1 MPRGIGESTG
11 FVDSLIGR
19 ARELAVVKERL
30 EAACAGSRQVVLIQ
44 GPAGIGKTSL
54 LHAALA
60 GAVPASAT
68 VLRSRCHEIDAG
80 TPYGV
85 VRELVGPLGLT
96 SPDASSAPVLR
107 SGARWALPA
116 LLDAGGDGP
125 SPDTSRT
132 HSLLHGLYWLAVNLM
147 TEAPLVLAVDDVQWA
162 DERSLHWLGYLLR
175 RTEGMPLCVLLTAR
189 APTARPVTPLL
200 GDVLTGDDG
209 LLLTLP
215 PLDGDG
221 VSQVVHQESD
231 GPPSADFL
239 TACGRISG
247 GNPLVLAR
255 LLGEVRRLGLRPT
268 DEALPVLA
276 RIGRNVV
283 GTLVAGW
290 LAGQPEHVR
299 RVARAVAVLERTD
312 ADLVAALSGVPVH
325 TAGAVLDLLRRN
337 DILAEDGR
345 EVAHDLVRTSL
356 LDDLRPP
363 ARDRLRDRAARLL
376 NDAGRPAEEVA
387 AQLLLLPRPHEPW
400 MLTALAAAA
409 ADARRRGAP
418 EAAIRYLTPLVDAEP
433 RDVDLRLQLAALLGQ
448 TDPAAALE
456 HLRTALETAED
467 LRARARAA
475 VRFGMTALAVQRS
488 PEAVEVLGEVLD
500 ALPAELGAD
509 CAAADR
515 ELLTHV
521 RSAFLIAGLDE
532 KRTVPL
538 VRERV
543 RAMAEPAGDTP
554 AERQLLAMMAVAG
567 ALAGESPALAVERVN
582 RAVLLDDGALGGW
595 TALAS
600 TFVLDLAG
608 EVPAGLVAVDKLLTR
623 SRAHAEVWSYC
634 LALGTRAVLLR
645 NAGDFVESGADAQ
658 VALEI
663 AEQESW
669 HGNVVQP
676 VVEVAISLAHR
687 GSPARAE
694 GALSRLVRP
703 RMDDFVV
710 ENHHYRMARALVRSH
725 LGDVEGALA
734 ELRRCGRSLAE
745 AGVAN
750 PLFVPWW
757 AEAALL
763 LADAGRADE
772 AVELVEHGEQLVRGW
787 DVPRARGLALL
798 ARAAVDR
805 AEAVEL
811 LEEAVRVLEGSSARY
826 DHQRAEQRLGWELL
840 CRGDARAA
848 REHLRRAVDLATRCG
863 SAVAATRARELLVRA
878 GGRMRPITGARVDTL
893 TGSERRVAMMAV
905 AGSTNREI
913 AETLF
918 VTLRTVEVHL
928 SSVYRKLGVCGRA
941 ELPAALARERCDL
954 PR

>member
-1 MPRGIGESTG
+1 MPRGIGESAG
-11 FVDSLIGR
+11 LVSSLVGR
-19 ARELAVVKERL
+19 ARELSAVRSRIQ
-30 EAACAGSRQVVLIQ
+30 AACAGSRQVVLIQ

-54 LHAALA
+54 LHAALEGAQEGIAPA
-60 GAVPASAT
+60 GAT
-68 VLRSRCHEIDAG
+68 VLRSRCHEIGAG
-80 TPYGV
+80 TSYGV
-85 VRELVGPLGLT
+85 VRELVKPLGLT
-96 SPDASSAPVLR
+96 SSDAPVLH

-116 LLDAGGDGP
+116 LLAAGGGGHP
-125 SPDTSRT
+125 LDTSHT

-147 TEAPLVLAVDDVQWA
+147 ADAPLVLAIDDVQWA
-162 DERSLHWLGYLLR
+162 DERSLLWLGYLLR

-189 APTARPVTPLL
+189 TPLTRPAPALL
-200 GDVLTGDDG
+200 GDILTGDDG
-209 LLLTLP
+209 LLLTLE
-215 PLDGDG
+215 PLDADG
-221 VSQVVHQESD
+221 VAQVVRRELD
-231 GPPSADFL
+231 GPAGHGFL
-239 TACGRISG
+239 AACGRISG

-255 LLGEVRRLGLRPT
+255 LLGEVRRLGLRPD
-268 DEALPVLA
+268 DEALPVLTA
-276 RIGRNVV
+276 VGQDVV
-283 GTLVAGW
+283 GALVVGW

-299 RVARAVAVLERTD
+299 RVARAVAVLDSTD
-312 ADLVAALSGVPVH
+312 ADLVAALSGVPVR
-325 TAGAVLDLLRRN
+325 TACSVLELLRRN
-337 DILAEDGR
+337 DILAQDGR
-345 EVAHDLVRTSL
+345 ELAHDLVRTSL
-356 LDDLRPP
+356 LDDLRPQ

-376 NDAGRPAEEVA
+376 SDAGRPAEEVA

-418 EAAIRYLTPLVDAEP
+418 EAAVRYLTPLVDAAP
-433 RDVDLRLQLAALLGQ
+433 SDVDLRLQLAALLGQ
-448 TDPAAALE
+448 TDPAAALD
-456 HLRTALETAED
+456 HLRTALDSTD
-467 LRARARAA
+467 DPRVRARAA
-475 VRFGMTALAVQRS
+475 VQFGMTALAVQRS
-488 PEAVEVLGEVLD
+488 PSAVEVLVGALD
-500 ALPAELGAD
+500 ALTAEVGEDASP
-509 CAAADR
+509 ADR

-521 RSAFLIAGLDE
+521 RATFLIAGLDE

-538 VRERV
+538 VHERV
-543 RAMAEPAGDTP
+543 PAMAEPAGDTP

-582 RAVLLDDGALGGW
+582 RAMLLDDAALGGW
-595 TALAS
+595 AVLAS
-600 TFVLDLAG
+600 AFVLDMAD
-608 EVPAGLVAVDKLLTR
+608 EVPAGLVAVDKVLTR

-658 VALEI
+658 VALEV

-676 VVEVAISLAHR
+676 VVEVAISLVHR
-687 GSPARAE
+687 GHPARAE
-694 GALSRLVRP
+694 GVLSRLVRP

-710 ENHHYRMARALVRSH
+710 ENHHYRMARALVRAH
-725 LGDVEGALA
+725 LGDVSGAVA
-734 ELRRCGRSLAE
+734 ELRHCGRSLAE
-745 AGVAN
+745 AGIAN

-763 LADAGRADE
+763 LADEGRAGE

-798 ARAAVDR
+798 ARAAVDGDG
-805 AEAVEL
+805 AVEL

-826 DHQRAEQRLGWELL
+826 DHQRAEQLLGRELL
-840 CRGDARAA
+840 RRGDARAA

-863 SAVAATRARELLVRA
+863 SAVAATRARDLLVEA
-878 GGRMRPITGARVDTL
+878 GGRMRPVTGARVDTL

-913 AETLF
+913 AEALF
-918 VTLRTVEVHL
+918 VTPRTVEVHL
-928 SSVYRKLGVCGRA
+928 TSVYRKLGISGRA
-941 ELPAALARERCDL
+941 ELPAAFAHERP